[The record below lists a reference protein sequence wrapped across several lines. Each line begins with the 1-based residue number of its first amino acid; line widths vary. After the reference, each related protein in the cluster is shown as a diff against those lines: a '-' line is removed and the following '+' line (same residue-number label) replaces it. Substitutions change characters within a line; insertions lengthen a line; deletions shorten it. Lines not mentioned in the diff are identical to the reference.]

1 MSFGTSF
8 GLSLKNLITKKGRT
22 ILTSFAGSIGIIGIA
37 LILAVSQGMTS
48 YIDALQEDTLSSYPL
63 TIEATYMDLGTL
75 METFMGTAESG
86 YEHEKDAVYS
96 KSVVYD
102 MINSL
107 SNMETTENDLESF
120 KSYIEAERLKNEE
133 ENGLSQVI
141 NGVQY
146 TYDMD
151 MLIYTENV
159 DGNII
164 LSGRRRASSRNN
176 YGCIWVWTSLL
187 CLILVKAMVLVPIHR

>member
-1 MSFGTSF
+1 M
-8 GLSLKNLITKKGRT
+8 
-22 ILTSFAGSIGIIGIA
+22 TSFAGSIGIIGIA

-164 LSGRRRASSRNN
+164 LSDAEELLRGIIMEYMGMDVSSMLDISES
-176 YGCIWVWTSLL
+176 YGFSSDSSMMSMFGGGMSIKLWQEMLPAL
-187 CLILVKAMVLVPIHR
+187 